1 MAVVISMED
10 EQRWTVITRAI
21 EEDVD
26 QPAVHRGSISD
37 YKIEG
42 PITMDSEH
50 RDAKATGNKTKGK
63 GVERKRILKV
73 VDIRCELLL
82 ILSHGEN
89 DEEKWRIEPESA
101 MVRLW

>member
-1 MAVVISMED
+1 MAVVISIED
-10 EQRWTVITRAI
+10 EQRCTVITRAI
-21 EEDVD
+21 EEDVN
-26 QPAVHRGSISD
+26 QPAVYRGSISD
-37 YKIEG
+37 YEIEG

-73 VDIRCELLL
+73 VDIRREPLLVFN
-82 ILSHGEN
+82 HGEN